1 MPSNPRCP
9 AAQQKLTRSV
19 FSLPLSYLANLICLS
34 VSKAQL
40 CLGSLLEFPI
50 VPVGERGNVAGMGWG
65 GDGDGVGWRWD
76 GGVRDG
82 NLDGGL
88 GIEGWGWDADGGM
101 RDGDGRK
108 GSQEEC
114 GRMSRSREEGCV

>member
-1 MPSNPRCP
+1 MSLLARSHPCGPLAGLEMPSNPRCP

-65 GDGDGVGWRWD
+65 GDGDGD
-76 GGVRDG
+76 GMTAGHC
-82 NLDGGL
+82 
-88 GIEGWGWDADGGM
+88 
-101 RDGDGRK
+101 
-108 GSQEEC
+108 GSTRSVHQAARVLWPMEVCSYFQE
-114 GRMSRSREEGCV
+114 SRE

>member
-1 MPSNPRCP
+1 MSLLARSHPCGPLAGLEMPSNPRCP

-65 GDGDGVGWRWD
+65 GDGDGDEVGD
-76 GGVRDG
+76 GMGMGVG
-82 NLDGGL
+82 MGL
-88 GIEGWGWDADGGM
+88 GMGM
-101 RDGDGRK
+101 GLG
-108 GSQEEC
+108 
-114 GRMSRSREEGCV
+114 